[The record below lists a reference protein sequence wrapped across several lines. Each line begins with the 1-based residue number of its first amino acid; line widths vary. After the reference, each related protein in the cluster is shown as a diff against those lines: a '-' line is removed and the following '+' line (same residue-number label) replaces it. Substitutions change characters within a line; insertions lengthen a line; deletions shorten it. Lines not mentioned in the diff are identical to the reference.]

1 MKWWKKI
8 TDKNLCII
16 NDETFRVDGKGK
28 SLISFIQD
36 ELDNNRK
43 LSKGAVEIFSFSLD
57 WNNISSMFDAGD
69 DIIDETNTFK
79 NKYFKRGS
87 LIYTLK
93 SDIGIP
99 TIYLSKRKRFEV
111 ENIYIPCL
119 IYIFTTYQKVSINKE
134 ILSAIT
140 DQIISISTNHVMN
153 IIRHSDL
160 DFTKGMVLEEKERDN
175 WSLERHLSIQTI
187 LDWKSAMSPR
197 YSQNEGTKSGKA
209 GISKILAL
217 SEYDIKDLE
226 DEIIDVI
233 WSKVFFIQKSRRNRI
248 SLKSGANKMILKLN
262 NSKINQ
268 ANINNKE
275 IGDILGWIKDYS
287 KKELDN
293 YTVNDTT
300 EYFNTVN
307 ESLNSL
313 LAKYKK
319 SKKNITVGVYKKS
332 IDIILNSNSDLVNC
346 CLYHPFMTK
355 VFNSMPIPDS
365 ELHRVNR
372 SHNMLAALGILSLI
386 KFKGKKSSLKKLIN
400 RITYNQTIKKIR
412 LVEFDSIKALNMVD
426 GEFLNAIYGTECI
439 KDIESSKKRL
449 DKSINTI
456 NSIKKEMIASLIK
469 SYGLDDLVLIG

>member
-1 MKWWKKI
+1 
-8 TDKNLCII
+8 
-16 NDETFRVDGKGK
+16 
-28 SLISFIQD
+28 
-36 ELDNNRK
+36 
-43 LSKGAVEIFSFSLD
+43 
-57 WNNISSMFDAGD
+57 
-69 DIIDETNTFK
+69 
-79 NKYFKRGS
+79 
-87 LIYTLK
+87 
-93 SDIGIP
+93 
-99 TIYLSKRKRFEV
+99 
-111 ENIYIPCL
+111 
-119 IYIFTTYQKVSINKE
+119 
-134 ILSAIT
+134 
-140 DQIISISTNHVMN
+140 
-153 IIRHSDL
+153 
-160 DFTKGMVLEEKERDN
+160 
-175 WSLERHLSIQTI
+175 
-187 LDWKSAMSPR
+187 MSPR

-233 WSKVFFIQKSRRNRI
+233 WSKVFLIQKSRRNRI
-248 SLKSGANKMILKLN
+248 SLKSGSNKMILKLN

-449 DKSINTI
+449 DKSINII